1 MTIAPPKMES
11 QLQHER
17 MARAQVALMRGEMQ
31 VMSMTDITWIVA
43 SKSNRYTVSLDGDA
57 WTCTCPDF
65 TGRCQ
70 RFGLRCKHIEAV
82 RLSEAETTTE
92 TWLVNQYTN
101 PQLSTIQTEEP
112 MNKTIPKSDPP
123 MQGSVVE
130 QILWR
135 LMQPL
140 DMNRVKRRQ
149 SAGQGTVPY
158 LEGYDVI
165 EVANDLFTFHW
176 SFDLLSEPH
185 IMRWDRVITFYDQRA
200 KKKVPVLGEDGKPTM
215 EIAGVA
221 YITGRIIVELDGKTY
236 SHADAGR
243 CIFNGDSPDALD
255 MAIAGAVTDCLK
267 RCFRQLGEQFGNS
280 LYDKEIAR
288 TAGME
293 NGNSNG
299 HGSNGNGRSERS
311 NGQAA
316 QNNSTSSQL
325 VGLQYQDGVT
335 VDTTNA
341 AELEAFNAFR
351 SANHEQYP
359 ASREA
364 LRAWITT
371 HNGKK

>member
-17 MARAQVALMRGEMQ
+17 MTRAQVALMRGEMQ

-43 SKSNRYTVSLDGDA
+43 SKNNRYTVSLDGDA
-57 WTCTCPDF
+57 WACTCPDF
-65 TGRCQ
+65 NGRCQ

-82 RLSEAETTTE
+82 RLSEAETSSE
-92 TWLVNQYTN
+92 TGLVNQYTN
-101 PQLSTIQTEEP
+101 PQLSTIYTEEP

-123 MQGSVVE
+123 TQDSVVE

-176 SFDLLSEPH
+176 SFDLLSEPQ

-200 KKKVPVLGEDGKPTM
+200 KKKVPVLGEDGKPTT

-243 CIFNGDSPDALD
+243 CIFNGDTPDALD

-299 HGSNGNGRSERS
+299 HGSNGNGRSEKS

-325 VGLQYQDGVT
+325 VGFQYQDGVT
-335 VDTTNA
+335 VDTTNT

-351 SANHEQYP
+351 SANHELYP